1 VSGIPIYV
9 HDEFVPL
16 EARTK
21 PAVAAHN
28 GPLIWLM
35 SLYIFFF
42 PIQFPAGTIN
52 IAPSDLFLALALLL
66 CLFRPRFVP
75 AVWSLA
81 HAAFMLVFLGAAG
94 VSVYL
99 HGSMSSYVTVK
110 IVGLVALFA
119 SYFCLTT
126 AARTWREIRRFM
138 RIFIIAV
145 SIHCVISVV
154 ALKTGFSATWL
165 NYGNVRASGMFLDP
179 NAFGG
184 LVLVAL
190 LMQAGSYMGGRPAV
204 SGLLGAAVTASL
216 AAGLFFT
223 LSRSAWIG
231 FTFGFILVSFLRP
244 RLWVIASVVALA
256 ISGGTYLWVQS
267 QLNAQNEELI
277 ARKDTAM
284 ERVEQIRQAIPMFVS
299 HPIRGVGLG
308 EFDLRSDPAGYHPL
322 IIHNTT
328 VWILTELGLVGFTIY
343 ILFVGWFFRRGSLAL
358 KQADSQAKPLVVGL
372 LGAHAGMIG
381 LSSGIEV
388 LYQRHWWLVMAL
400 LAAAAI
406 AAARDL
412 AFRREFHYEN

>member
-1 VSGIPIYV
+1 MSGVPFYV
-9 HDEFVPL
+9 QNDFLPAQV
-16 EARTK
+16 RVR

-28 GPLIWLM
+28 GPLVWLM
-35 SLYIFFF
+35 GLYIFFF
-42 PIQFPAGTIN
+42 PVQFPAGSVN
-52 IAPSDLFLALALLL
+52 IAPSDLFLALGVIL
-66 CLFRPRFVP
+66 CLFRLRFVP

-81 HAAFMLVFLGAAG
+81 HAGLMLVFLAAAG

-99 HGSMSSYVTVK
+99 HGTMSSYVAIK
-110 IVGLVALFA
+110 IVGLLTLFA

-126 AARTWREIRRFM
+126 AARTWREIRQFM
-138 RIFIIAV
+138 RIFIVAV
-145 SIHCVISVV
+145 SLHCLISVV
-154 ALKTGFSATWL
+154 ALKAGYSAAWL
-165 NYGNVRASGMFLDP
+165 NYGSVRVSGMYLDP

-190 LMQAGSYMGGRPAV
+190 LMQVGSYLGGRTAV
-204 SGLLGAAVTASL
+204 PGLFGAAVTIAL
-216 AAGLFFT
+216 GAGLFFT

-244 RLWVIASVVALA
+244 RLWVISAVLALA
-256 ISGGTYLWVQS
+256 ITGGTYLWVQS
-267 QLNAQNEELI
+267 HLSAKNEELI
-277 ARKDTAM
+277 ARQDTAM

-328 VWILTELGLVGFTIY
+328 VWILTELGLIGFTIY
-343 ILFVGWFFRRGSLAL
+343 VAFVGWFFWRGKSAL

-372 LGAHAGMIG
+372 LGAHAGMLG
-381 LSSGIEV
+381 LSTGIEV
-388 LYQRHWWLVMAL
+388 LYQRHWWLVMAM
-400 LAAAAI
+400 LACAAV

-412 AFRREFHYEN
+412 AFRREFQYED